1 MGRIVD
7 NRGLNAKSR
16 GYVGMSDGKPILIV
30 GLGYV
35 GHALARVL
43 EDLGADWVGL
53 RRQPEGNPRVWPV
66 DLDQEPF
73 SLDGID
79 TRRIVYLAPPPKAGD
94 GDPRL
99 RRLLQALEARPPERF
114 IYASTTGVYGNQQ
127 GAVVDENAPLR
138 AATARALRRLDAE
151 QALVEAAERW
161 GSAWS
166 VLRLPGIYGPGRLR
180 EEQIRAGLQVPCP
193 DICPPGNRI
202 HRDDIVDVILR
213 LLEDGAPTGFFNL
226 ADEEHMSS
234 TDFAREV
241 AKRIGVEMP
250 PCIPDLDAYYAAHPG
265 MASFLREERWIDS
278 TRIRQA
284 LQWRPR
290 YDDAISGIE
299 ASLRSHGV

>member
-1 MGRIVD
+1 
-7 NRGLNAKSR
+7 
-16 GYVGMSDGKPILIV
+16 MSETGTILIV

-35 GHALARVL
+35 GHALARTL
-43 EDLGADWVGL
+43 EDLGVDWVGL
-53 RRQPEGNPRVWPV
+53 RRQPEGNPRVRPV
-66 DLDQEPF
+66 DLDHDPV
-73 SLDGID
+73 SLEGID
-79 TRRIVYLAPPPKAGD
+79 TRRIVYLAPPPKDSD

-99 RRLLQALEARPPERF
+99 RRLLRALEAHPPERF

-127 GAVVDENAPLR
+127 GAVVDEDAELR
-138 AATARALRRLDAE
+138 AATPRALRRLDAE
-151 QALVEAAERW
+151 QALVEAAQRW
-161 GSAWS
+161 KTAWA

-180 EEQIRAGLQVPCP
+180 EEQIRTGLQVPCP
-193 DICPPGNRI
+193 EICPPGNRI

-241 AKRIGVEMP
+241 AKRIGVELP

-265 MASFLREERWIDS
+265 MASFLREQRRIDS
-278 TRIRQA
+278 SRVRQA
-284 LQWRPR
+284 LGWKPR

-299 ASLRSHGV
+299 ASLRSHGG